1 MKRIATAEAGLA
13 HVAGRWDEVH
23 RLLQEVQESEAAL
36 AAQKQRIEDARQAIA
51 TAEAQQKNLSKEAE
65 YSEAALSEQ
74 TSNGMMPHI
83 QLDEEA
89 AAASEIEVAI
99 AAEQVQL
106 RTQTDRLAALQ
117 GQVDSSGKVTDEVH
131 EKLRN
136 VQAAIQLAKARTQ
149 RFADSPPEDW
159 TTVLLDLEEEAAVL
173 RRGQE
178 KAEKEA
184 VETSQRAKESSEAAA
199 QLRSKVKGASE
210 MLARQADNAELQ
222 KETVNKLREEKGAME
237 RQAEDVAVG
246 LHDLEKGQAV
256 LQAEAEHLQKQLD
269 GNWTSSIQSWA
280 AELINI
286 RAHAQVQAAQ
296 DELMYLK
303 QRAGDLALEHVK
315 QLEAAKESLRKEL
328 VQKRGLTNKATPS
341 IVPLSFPEALQVSSA
356 GSGVRALSKERV
368 GRRALLI
375 GCNYASRPDALQGAV
390 NDAWN
395 LFSTLRV
402 SLGFPEPNVKLL
414 VDTEKG
420 ERAPTKANILRALDT
435 VVAGCPENVL
445 ILLTFSGY
453 GAHSDGDGSIVILPC
468 DFETAGVITLS
479 EIMSAFVKLPASAHV
494 VLLR

>member
-23 RLLQEVQESEAAL
+23 RLLQEVQESEAGL
-36 AAQKQRIEDARQAIA
+36 AAQKKKIEETRLAIDLAETQQRD
-51 TAEAQQKNLSKEAE
+51 LSKQAEDNEA
-65 YSEAALSEQ
+65 SLSEQ
-74 TSNGMMPHI
+74 TSNGMMLHI

-199 QLRSKVKGASE
+199 QLRIKVKGASE

-222 KETVNKLREEKGAME
+222 KETLNKLREEKLALE

-256 LQAEAEHLQKQLD
+256 LQAEADHLKKQLD
-269 GNWTSSIQSWA
+269 GN
-280 AELINI
+280 
-286 RAHAQVQAAQ
+286 
-296 DELMYLK
+296 
-303 QRAGDLALEHVK
+303 G
-315 QLEAAKESLRKEL
+315 
-328 VQKRGLTNKATPS
+328 
-341 IVPLSFPEALQVSSA
+341 
-356 GSGVRALSKERV
+356 
-368 GRRALLI
+368 
-375 GCNYASRPDALQGAV
+375 
-390 NDAWN
+390 
-395 LFSTLRV
+395 
-402 SLGFPEPNVKLL
+402 
-414 VDTEKG
+414 
-420 ERAPTKANILRALDT
+420 
-435 VVAGCPENVL
+435 
-445 ILLTFSGY
+445 
-453 GAHSDGDGSIVILPC
+453 
-468 DFETAGVITLS
+468 
-479 EIMSAFVKLPASAHV
+479 
-494 VLLR
+494 